1 MDEPE
6 YSRSF
11 ARDLGIEFP
20 LLSDV
25 DGAISRIYAGI
36 TSDARALPGVTMIR
50 PDGRIAFR
58 QAASA
63 KDDLMPPAEL
73 IATADR
79 TLGTTGRAAAADGF
93 AAGDRLQFRVDAG
106 AGASRDGGW
115 RGTGVGVLSG
125 LAPLGRHLLIGPR
138 ITFEARDAPVSFD
151 GLVMLRAPI
160 FGPTG
165 ALELGVTGGYTPWGS
180 TGANLGATADVWFAP
195 SPSFA
200 LQLGVTYV
208 DHDLGGTPVH
218 QVFATFGFAQLIQFR

>member
-6 YSRSF
+6 YSRPF
-11 ARDLGIEFP
+11 ARDYGIEFP
-20 LLSDV
+20 LLYDA

-63 KDDLMPPAEL
+63 KDDLMSPVDL

-79 TLGTTGRAAAADGF
+79 AFGTTGRAVAADGF
-93 AAGDRLQFRVDAG
+93 AADDRIQLRVDAG
-106 AGASRDGGW
+106 AGAARNDGW

-125 LAPLGRHLLIGPR
+125 LVPLGRHLLIGPR
-138 ITFEARDAPVSFD
+138 ITFEAREAPVALD
-151 GLVMLRAPI
+151 GLALVRAPI
-160 FGPTG
+160 FGPAG
-165 ALELGVTGGYTPWGS
+165 ALELGVTGGYTPWGA
-180 TGANLGATADVWFAP
+180 TGANLGATADLWFAP
-195 SPSFA
+195 SPGFA
-200 LQLGVTYV
+200 FQFGVTYV

-218 QVFATFGFAQLIQFR
+218 EIFATFGVARLIQFR